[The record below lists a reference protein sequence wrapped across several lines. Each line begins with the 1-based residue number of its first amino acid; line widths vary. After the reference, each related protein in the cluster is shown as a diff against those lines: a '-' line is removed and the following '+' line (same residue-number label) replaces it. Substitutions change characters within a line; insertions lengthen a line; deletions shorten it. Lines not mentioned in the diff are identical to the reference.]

1 MAKVKS
7 ILKELFKKIGAISFK
22 YLVVFFLSSGA
33 LFSQGKVI
41 TWGLGSA
48 GNSSSVA
55 SSIDSGVIEISSTD
69 DAFAALKS
77 DGSVVTWGNS
87 ALGGSSIFVASS
99 LSSGVIEIF
108 SNKGAFAALKSNG
121 SVVTWGSAEWG
132 IALL

>member
-1 MAKVKS
+1 MEKIKN
-7 ILKELFKKIGAISFK
+7 ILEKLFKKTGAISFK

-41 TWGLGSA
+41 TWGGNDTG

-55 SSIDSGVIEISSTD
+55 SSIDSGVIEIFSTD
-69 DAFAALKS
+69 GAFAALKS

-87 ALGGSSIFVASS
+87 VVGGNSTMVAFS

-108 SNKGAFAALKSNG
+108 SNKGAFAALKSDG
-121 SVVTWGSAEWG
+121 SVVT
-132 IALL
+132 